1 MSRDEQAIREFI
13 ATWMDATRAG
23 DTARVLELIDDE
35 VVFLGAGRPP
45 MRGKASFADASR
57 ANQGATKVD
66 GEASVQDVRV
76 FGDYAYCWNQLTVTI
91 QPAGGGPPTR
101 LAGPAMAILRKGA
114 DGRWRLW
121 RDANM
126 LTPAP

>member
-1 MSRDEQAIREFI
+1 MSQDERAIREFI
-13 ATWMDATRAG
+13 AAWMEATRAG

-45 MRGKASFADASR
+45 MRGRASFADASR
-57 ANQGATKVD
+57 ASEGATKID
-66 GEASVQDVRV
+66 GEVSVQDVRV

-91 QPAGGGPPTR
+91 QPAGDAQTMR

-126 LTPAP
+126 LTPVT